1 MSIHQLIME
10 QISHIKGDK
19 VLFPTDFRGIGTDSA
34 IKMSLSRITQQGHL
48 KRLSHGIYLKPGQT
62 SNKAK
67 AILAPEF
74 IADAIA
80 KRENIKI
87 KPAGMYALYQ
97 LGFESDKPA
106 VLTYVTDGEPR
117 KITIESHTLI
127 FKPTTPKKLSMTGS
141 ISSLIIQALED
152 VGKENVT
159 AELQGKIKRALQKED
174 AKKLMDDIK
183 KAPAWIYN
191 LMLKLK

>member
-1 MSIHQLIME
+1 ME
-10 QISHIKGDK
+10 QISHIKRGK

-34 IKMSLSRITQQGHL
+34 IKMSLSRIAKQGHL
-48 KRLSHGIYLKPGQT
+48 TRLSHGIYLKPGRLSKKQE
-62 SNKAK
+62 AVP
-67 AILAPEF
+67 APEF

-80 KRENIKI
+80 ERENIRI
-87 KPAGMYALYQ
+87 RPAGNYALYH

-117 KITIESHTLI
+117 KISINDHTIV
-127 FKPTTPKKLSMTGS
+127 FKSTTPKKLSMKGP
-141 ISSLIIQALED
+141 ISSLIIQALEE
-152 VGKENVT
+152 VGKDKIT
-159 AELQGKIKRALQKED
+159 TELEVKIKKALQNED
-174 AKKLMDDIK
+174 AKKIMDDIK